1 MGICSSC
8 SHRPLCRDVTP
19 AMAKC
24 SSFDP
29 VFNAIKTAVDRYGAD
44 AQKKVFY
51 GEVGELM
58 TAISDTDRGRDNVAH
73 ITEELADVMVCMK
86 QIAYIYGIKQA
97 ALLTAVHNKTVRLAH
112 RLAEEDASVRNS
124 NILGEV
130 PSIVDALEMCSSDKC
145 SDKCRYYGR
154 PECCGGLMEDA
165 AVLLKELSAQ
175 NGGGSK

>member
-24 SSFDP
+24 SVFDP

-44 AQKKVFY
+44 AQKKVFF
-51 GEVGELM
+51 GEIGELM
-58 TAISDTDRGRDNVAH
+58 TAISDTDRGRDNVEH

-86 QIAYIYGIKQA
+86 QIAYIYGIKQS

-112 RLAEEDASVRNS
+112 RLAEEDATARNS
-124 NILGEV
+124 NILDEV
-130 PSIVDALEMCSSDKC
+130 PSVVDALEMCSSDKC

-154 PECCGGLMEDA
+154 SECCGGLMEDA
-165 AVLLKELSAQ
+165 SILLKEMFKRI
-175 NGGGSK
+175 GGDPK

>member
-1 MGICSSC
+1 MTICTTC
-8 SHRPLCRDVTP
+8 ANKPLCKEWSFS
-19 AMAKC
+19 MSKC
-24 SSFDP
+24 SDYDP
-29 VFNAIKTAVDRYGAD
+29 IFNAIETAVDRYGAD
-44 AQKKVFY
+44 AQKKVFF

-58 TAISDTDRGRDNVAH
+58 TAIADTDRGRDNVEH

-97 ALLTAVHNKTVRLAH
+97 ALLTAVHNKTTRLAH

-124 NILGEV
+124 SILDEV
-130 PSIVDALEMCSSDKC
+130 PSVVDALEMCSSDKC

-154 PECCGGLMEDA
+154 PDCCGGLMEDA
-165 AVLLKELSAQ
+165 AVLIEELSAR

>member
-24 SSFDP
+24 SGFDP

-51 GEVGELM
+51 GEIGELM
-58 TAISDTDRGRDNVAH
+58 TAIADTDRGRDSVEH
-73 ITEELADVMVCMK
+73 ITEELADVVVCAK
-86 QIAYIYGIKQA
+86 QIMYIYGIKQS
-97 ALLTAVHNKTVRLAH
+97 ALLTAVHNKTTRLAH
-112 RLAEEDASVRNS
+112 RLAEEDVATRNS
-124 NILGEV
+124 NILDEV
-130 PSIVDALEMCSSDKC
+130 PSVMDALEMCSSAQC

-154 PECCGGLMEDA
+154 PECCGDLMEDA
-165 AVLLKELSAQ
+165 AVLIEELSAR